1 MLEKYFAS
9 DDKLFFV
16 TRSEISSKSDPI
28 YLAVTQEL
36 TTSQTQ
42 CLIIYLNHIL
52 KGIEM
57 FPIKIE
63 D

>member
-1 MLEKYFAS
+1 MTEKYFAS

-42 CLIIYLNHIL
+42 FLIIYL
-52 KGIEM
+52 KTT
-57 FPIKIE
+57 F
-63 D
+63 